1 MNETTKRADVV
12 AALNKAIEIFTSHSE
27 NSFEDVMSHGLQPI
41 AEAVGLDRIVI
52 YKKIEDNQVGQIYK
66 WDKLGGTAAET
77 DEPIMQEPIFVHGE
91 FWGTVDFHAH
101 AEERNFDGCED
112 LLRSV
117 ARLCASEV
125 VTREQNRRL
134 TLLSHAKDDFLSRI
148 SHEIRTPMNAILGLA
163 EIQLRNES
171 IPDKVRE
178 GLSIIYNSGDS
189 LLRIVNDLL
198 DLSKIETQKLEI
210 IPINY
215 NIASLISD
223 SVQLNMLQV
232 EHKPVSFKLDVAE
245 NIPIKLFGDWLR
257 IKQILNNMLSNA
269 FKYTD
274 SGEVLMSVFAEKS
287 ENPEEIILVFRIRDT
302 GHGMTQEQLDAL
314 LVVEESRFNLVS
326 KRLIQGTG
334 LGMNIVHNLL
344 DLMNG
349 QISAESELGK
359 GTVFTIRIPQK
370 PIGGEVLGEDM
381 AENLR
386 KFRKTDFSKKKK
398 LQIVHDLMPYGNVLI
413 VDDVVSNLYVTE
425 NFLAPYELSIDTAES
440 GFQAIDKIKNG
451 NIYDIIFMDHMMPKM
466 DGIEATKIIR
476 GLGYS
481 KPIIAL
487 TANAVVGQAQIFLD
501 NGFDDFVSKPINTK
515 RLNSVL
521 NKFIRDKRHVKTVAK
536 PAEINL
542 LPLFAQDA
550 KSALPVFKSTL
561 LNIGTATEEELHLY
575 TIKAHAMKSAFANLG
590 EKAFSEMAL
599 ELEKAGRDGN
609 KSFIAEKTQV
619 LIDAL
624 NIFIEK
630 NEKDIREHSTDKD
643 ENIAYLRKQLEI
655 IEDSCKGFDLKVAQT
670 SIEKLKKIYWTK
682 ETEDI
687 INRIYELILFS
698 DFEEAGSLAG
708 NYARKINCG

>member
-1 MNETTKRADVV
+1 LEKMADVIE
-12 AALNKAIEIFTSHSE
+12 ALNKTIEIFTSHSE
-27 NSFEDVMSHGLQPI
+27 HSFEDVISHGVSTI
-41 AEAVGLDRIVI
+41 AEAVGLNGVVI
-52 YKKIEDNQVGQIYK
+52 YKKMENMQVGQIYK
-66 WDKLGGTAAET
+66 WDKLDGATVET
-77 DEPIMQEPIFVHGE
+77 DEPIMLVPIFTHGE
-91 FWGTVDFHAH
+91 FWGNVAFHSH
-101 AEERNFDGCED
+101 FDKQSFKAYED
-112 LLRSV
+112 ILRSA
-117 ARLCASEV
+117 ARLCANEV
-125 VTREQNRRL
+125 VIREQNQRL
-134 TLLSHAKDDFLSRI
+134 TLLSKAKDDFLSRI

-171 IPDKVRE
+171 LPDKVRD

-215 NIASLISD
+215 NIASLLSD

-232 EHKPVSFKLDVAE
+232 EHKPVNFKLEVAE
-245 NIPIKLFGDWLR
+245 NIPVKLFGDWLR
-257 IKQILNNMLSNA
+257 IKQILNNILSNA

-274 SGEVLMSVFAEKS
+274 KGEVFMSVLAEKS
-287 ENPEEIILVFRIRDT
+287 EKPEEVILIFRISDT
-302 GHGMTQEQLDAL
+302 GHGMTQEQLNAL
-314 LVVEESRFNLVS
+314 LIVEESRFNLVS

-349 QISAESELGK
+349 HMYAESELGK

-370 PIGGEVLGEDM
+370 PIGAEVLGKEM
-381 AENLR
+381 ADNLR
-386 KFRKTDFSKKKK
+386 KFRKTDYSRKKK
-398 LQIVHDLMPYGNVLI
+398 LQMVHDLMPYGSVLI

-425 NFLAPYELSIDTAES
+425 NLLAPYDMSIDTAES
-440 GFQAIDKIKNG
+440 GFAAIDKIKSG

-476 GLGYS
+476 ELGYN

-487 TANAVVGQAQIFLD
+487 TANAVTGQSQVFLE
-501 NGFDDFVSKPINTK
+501 NGFDEFISKPINTK
-515 RLNSVL
+515 RLNSLL
-521 NKFIRDKRHVKTVAK
+521 NKFIRDKRHITTVAK

-550 KSALPVFKSTL
+550 KGALPVFESL
-561 LNIGTATEEELHLY
+561 LSNINDATKEDLHLY
-575 TIKAHAMKSAFANLG
+575 TIKAHAMKSSFANIG
-590 EKAFSEMAL
+590 ERAFSEIAL
-599 ELEKAGRDGN
+599 ELENAGREGN
-609 KSFIAEKTQV
+609 KSLIAKRTQV

-624 NIFIEK
+624 NAFIEK
-630 NEKDIREHSTDKD
+630 NEREIREHSTEKD
-643 ENIAYLRKQLEI
+643 ENVAYLNKQLGI
-655 IEDSCKGFDLKVAQT
+655 IEESCRCFDLKTAQT

-682 ETEDI
+682 ETEDTV
-687 INRIYELILFS
+687 NRIYELILFS
-698 DFEEAGSLAG
+698 DFEEAGLIAG

>member
-487 TANAVVGQAQIFLD
+487 TANAVVGQAQIFLY

>member
-1 MNETTKRADVV
+1 LNETTKRADVV